1 MHSSSPAGQAHELL
15 SQFHAFP
22 ACRGNKLSR
31 WSSLPIRLPLS
42 SPRSSCLADSAL
54 EDKTSALLALTST
67 ASTIWRN
74 ACALDISDQ
83 GLWAALVVS
92 PPQRLLPCQLP
103 KITPVVPIQL
113 RMSCPIRDRVSG
125 FIHNWTSQREDSP
138 SPSLARGQGVHC
150 SQENVNVVMCFG
162 STLGSSGTAVSE
174 HPASDIFP
182 SFFLVFTAIASRL

>member
-83 GLWAALVVS
+83 GLWAALVVP
-92 PPQRLLPCQLP
+92 PPQRHLPHQELSNSGLVCLSFCSCLP
-103 KITPVVPIQL
+103 RALRYALSNCPFHAMPQNILYFAITVCIVMDNL
-113 RMSCPIRDRVSG
+113 E
-125 FIHNWTSQREDSP
+125 NA
-138 SPSLARGQGVHC
+138 ARK
-150 SQENVNVVMCFG
+150 
-162 STLGSSGTAVSE
+162 
-174 HPASDIFP
+174 
-182 SFFLVFTAIASRL
+182 